1 MGRRTQDPAEQG
13 ACVELTEPDAG
24 SEHSIGVGQELIV
37 RLQENRTTGY
47 QWQLTIPPDGLA
59 LDDDAY
65 EAATDRPGSGGIRTF
80 RLHATGPGTH
90 RLGAALRRS
99 WESGEGRNPA
109 LEFVVTA
116 R

>member
-1 MGRRTQDPAEQG
+1 ML
-13 ACVELTEPDAG
+13 ELTEPDAG
-24 SEHSIGVGQELIV
+24 AEHCIGVGQELVV
-37 RLQENRTTGY
+37 RLQENPTTGY
-47 QWQLTIPPDGLA
+47 RWQLAIPPDGLA

-65 EAATDRPGSGGIRTF
+65 EAATDRPGSGGVRTF

-99 WESGEGRNPA
+99 WESGQARSPA
-109 LEFVVTA
+109 LEFLITA